1 MKLGSKLLRAQA
13 AAAAV
18 AATGSKKRQK
28 SISVEIRPSRQF
40 LES

>member
-13 AAAAV
+13 AAAI